1 MSFVRGTFLG
11 KGMKK
16 EVGFRQA
23 TIDDLDIV
31 VEIEKSSFS
40 PGEAFGRRQIRSLL
54 SNRRG
59 SVLSE
64 ILLWGEEV
72 AGWACWMK
80 RRGSRVIRL
89 YSLALLPSYRG
100 KSIAE
105 KYLRYRLREFASFY
119 AFCHLEVR
127 VSNERAYALY
137 TRLGFTVTERLEGYY
152 GDEDG
157 YRMRLDLRLYKSL

>member
-1 MSFVRGTFLG
+1 
-11 KGMKK
+11 
-16 EVGFRQA
+16 
-23 TIDDLDIV
+23 
-31 VEIEKSSFS
+31 
-40 PGEAFGRRQIRSLL
+40 
-54 SNRRG
+54 
-59 SVLSE
+59 
-64 ILLWGEEV
+64 
-72 AGWACWMK
+72 MK

-100 KSIAE
+100 KGIAE

-137 TRLGFTVTERLEGYY
+137 TRLGFTVKERLEGYY